1 MHGDAG
7 DVQGEQILM
16 DLGKSL
22 IFLNP
27 RHEDS
32 KEVFGE
38 QTLPNLDR
46 K

>member
-1 MHGDAG
+1 
-7 DVQGEQILM
+7 M